1 MKTRAA
7 IACFYLCLVT
17 ANAACFWLVHQMDAA
32 TFYIICSTLIG
43 FFWGVADQKTVQ
55 RQRELDEIELM
66 LDRSYAQERF
76 RATGGMTLYGSGV
89 HGEPFHDEAS
99 KKLIRAVH

>member
-1 MKTRAA
+1 MLQCCQGDNQITGETMKTRAA

-17 ANAACFWLVHQMDAA
+17 ANAACFWWVHQMDAA

-43 FFWGVADQKTVQ
+43 FFWGVADHKTAQ

-76 RATGGMTLYGSGV
+76 RATGGGYAGYRQYS
-89 HGEPFHDEAS
+89 
-99 KKLIRAVH
+99 